1 LPQVSATVKGFSV
14 PGEMAMVT
22 AGFKGFSVAV
32 LPGSPPVEVHLKR
45 SARARRFSL
54 RVSRLDGKVTLSMPL
69 RAREGEALAFLKGQE
84 GWLRDTLQA
93 MPGAARRPVGLGS
106 VIPVEGRDLLMSPG
120 SGRGVRVE
128 GDRLLIPGDPAT
140 AGPRVAAWLKVLARD
155 RLARAST
162 RYAGL
167 LGRNYSAL
175 ALRDTRSRWGSCSPD
190 GRLMYSW
197 RLIMAPPAVL
207 SYVAAH
213 EVAHLVE
220 LNHSPAYWAVVD
232 RIYPG
237 WQAQRAWLHDQGQ
250 SLHRLRF
257 QD

>member
-1 LPQVSATVKGFSV
+1 
-14 PGEMAMVT
+14 M
-22 AGFKGFSVAV
+22 AV

-45 SARARRFSL
+45 SAQARRFSL

-69 RAREGEALAFLKGQE
+69 RAREGEALAFLKGHE
-84 GWLRDTLQA
+84 GWLRETLQA
-93 MPGAARRPVGLGS
+93 MPESARRPVGLGS
-106 VIPVEGRDLLMSPG
+106 PIPVEGRELVLAAG
-120 SGRGVRVE
+120 TGRGIRVD
-128 GDRLLIPGDPAT
+128 GDNLLIPGNSAT

-162 RYAGL
+162 HYADL
-167 LGRNYSAL
+167 LGRRYTTL

-197 RLIMAPPAVL
+197 RLIMAPPSVL
-207 SYVAAH
+207 DYVAAH

-220 LNHSPAYWAVVD
+220 LNHSAAYWAVVS

-237 WQAQRAWLHDQGQ
+237 WQAQRAWLHEHGQ
-250 SLHRLRF
+250 TLHRLRF

>member
-1 LPQVSATVKGFSV
+1 
-14 PGEMAMVT
+14 M
-22 AGFKGFSVAV
+22 
-32 LPGSPPVEVHLKR
+32 KR

-69 RAREGEALAFLKGQE
+69 RAREGDALAFLQGHE
-84 GWLRDTLQA
+84 GWLRETLEA
-93 MPGAARRPVGLGS
+93 MPDSALRPVGLGS
-106 VIPVEGRDLLMSPG
+106 VLPVEGRELVLAPG
-120 SGRGVRVE
+120 IGRGIRLE
-128 GDRLLIPGDPAT
+128 GDRLLIPGNPDT
-140 AGPRVAAWLKVLARD
+140 AGARLAAWMKVLARD

-162 RYAGL
+162 HYAGL
-167 LGRNYSAL
+167 VGRSYTSL

-197 RLIMAPPAVL
+197 RLIMAPPSVL
-207 SYVAAH
+207 DYVAAH

-220 LNHSPAYWAVVD
+220 LNHSPAYWNVVS

-237 WQAQRAWLHDQGQ
+237 WKVQRAWLHEHGQ
-250 SLHRLRF
+250 TLHRLRF

>member
-1 LPQVSATVKGFSV
+1 MP
-14 PGEMAMVT
+14 
-22 AGFKGFSVAV
+22 V

-69 RAREGEALAFLKGQE
+69 RAREGEALAFLKGNE
-84 GWLRDTLQA
+84 DWLRQTLSA
-93 MPGAARRPVGLGS
+93 MPASALRALGFGAAV
-106 VIPVEGRDLLMSPG
+106 PVEGRDLVLIPA

-128 GDRLLIPGDPAT
+128 GDRLMVSGDPAT
-140 AGPRVAAWLKVLARD
+140 AWLKVLARD
-155 RLARAST
+155 RLASAST

-167 LGRNYSAL
+167 VGRSYTSL

-197 RLIMAPPAVL
+197 RLIMAPPQVL
-207 SYVAAH
+207 DYVAAH

-220 LNHSPAYWAVVD
+220 LNHSPAYWRVVTGICPD
-232 RIYPG
+232 WKRH
-237 WQAQRAWLHDQGQ
+237 RDWLRTHGS

>member
-1 LPQVSATVKGFSV
+1 
-14 PGEMAMVT
+14 M
-22 AGFKGFSVAV
+22 
-32 LPGSPPVEVHLKR
+32 KR

-69 RAREGEALAFLKGQE
+69 RAREGDALAFLQGHE
-84 GWLRDTLQA
+84 GWLRETLEA
-93 MPGAARRPVGLGS
+93 MPDSALRPVGLGS
-106 VIPVEGRDLLMSPG
+106 VLPVEGRELVLAPG
-120 SGRGVRVE
+120 IGRGIQLE
-128 GDRLLIPGDPAT
+128 GDRLLIPGNPDT
-140 AGPRVAAWLKVLARD
+140 AGARLAAWMKVLARD

-162 RYAGL
+162 HYAGL
-167 LGRNYSAL
+167 VGRSYTSL

-197 RLIMAPPAVL
+197 RLIMAPPSVL
-207 SYVAAH
+207 DYVAAH

-220 LNHSPAYWAVVD
+220 LNHSPAYWNVVS

-237 WQAQRAWLHDQGQ
+237 WKVQRAWLHEHGQ
-250 SLHRLRF
+250 TLHRLRF